1 MPLTPEQIRR
11 IEQEERLRVEQ
22 DLERARARR
31 PARPP
36 MSSGVKLAGLF
47 ALGFLLA
54 SLVIAFRWHRDD
66 GRSPNDSRRT
76 RTPQT
81 ESPPAVFGEKPAPAA
96 APNDGVRDRARSRE
110 AAAMPTDPAL
120 YRQSDTP
127 IDEARPAPVAPQ
139 KRDRAAVMTVT
150 EVPADIV
157 QFLSKWENSLEKHD
171 LATQENCY
179 ARVVDRFYTKSNVSQ
194 KDVMAEKRRMLQAYP
209 KFNKYEISNIRVE
222 SLTGDRA
229 SLTFDKN
236 WDASGRKRFA
246 GSEQQ
251 RLVLIKVSGEWK
263 IVREE
268 ETRVYWVRRT

>member
-1 MPLTPEQIRR
+1 MPLTPDQIRR
-11 IEQEERLRVEQ
+11 IEEEERLRVEQ
-22 DLERARARR
+22 DLARARARR
-31 PARPP
+31 PPRPAL
-36 MSSGVKLAGLF
+36 SSGLKLAGLF

-54 SLVIAFRWHRDD
+54 SLVIAIRWHRDD
-66 GRSPNDSRRT
+66 SPPANDSRRA
-76 RTPQT
+76 RTPQ
-81 ESPPAVFGEKPAPAA
+81 SQQPPAVFGEKPAPA
-96 APNDGVRDRARSRE
+96 PDGLRDRARRGDP
-110 AAAMPTDPAL
+110 AAMPTDPAL

-127 IDEARPAPVAPQ
+127 IDEARPAPVAT
-139 KRDRAAVMTVT
+139 RDRPAVTTVS

-157 QFLSKWENSLEKHD
+157 QFLEKWENSLENHD
-171 LATQENCY
+171 LATQETCY

-194 KDVMAEKRRMLQAYP
+194 KDVIAEKRRMLQAYP

-222 SLTGDRA
+222 SLTRDRA
-229 SLTFDKN
+229 SITFDKN
-236 WDASGRKRFA
+236 WDASGRKRFS